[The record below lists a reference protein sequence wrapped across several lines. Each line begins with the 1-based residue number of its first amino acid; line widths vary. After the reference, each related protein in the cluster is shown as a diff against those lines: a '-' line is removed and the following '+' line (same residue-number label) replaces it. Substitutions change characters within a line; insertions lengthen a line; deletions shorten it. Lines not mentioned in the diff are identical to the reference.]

1 MRSRLFVGIVLV
13 FAVPLL
19 AACGTQEGS
28 LPAAGARL
36 GFEGERAM
44 RHVERIV
51 SFGPRPVGS
60 EALTQTRA
68 YLRAELR
75 SLGLAVREQPFTA
88 RTPLG
93 PKPMVNLLAVLPGER
108 PEAIGFGAHYES
120 KLFLNFR
127 FVGAND
133 SASAVGVLL
142 ELARV
147 LARRRP
153 EERPATA
160 WFLFFDG
167 EEALLNW
174 SPTDSL
180 YGSRHFVEELK
191 RGRLAGDGLPP
202 DALQAMINLDMIGDA
217 RLDVVRERR
226 STPWLRDLVWRS
238 AAELG
243 HAAAFSGPSMEVEDD
258 HIPFL
263 AAGIPAL
270 DLLDFT
276 YGGASSPGPFWHT
289 PHDTLDKLSAKSLQ
303 IIGETVLHSLP
314 KIAAKV
320 AGRELAAPGRSPN

>member
-1 MRSRLFVGIVLV
+1 MLRRLLVGIVLA
-13 FAVPLL
+13 FGVPLL
-19 AACGTQEGS
+19 AACGAQES
-28 LPAAGARL
+28 SPSAAGVRL

-44 RHVERIV
+44 RHVKAIV
-51 SFGPRPVGS
+51 GFGPRPVGS
-60 EALTQTRA
+60 EALARTRA
-68 YLRAELR
+68 YIRAELR
-75 SLGLAVREQPFTA
+75 SLGLEVREQPFTA

-93 PKPMVNLLAVLPGER
+93 PKPMVNLIGVLPGAR
-108 PEAIGFGAHYES
+108 PEAIALGAHYES

-147 LARRRP
+147 LAQRRL
-153 EERPATA
+153 EERPAAA

-167 EEALLNW
+167 EEALLTW
-174 SPTDSL
+174 SPDDSL

-191 RGRLAGDGLPP
+191 RGKVNGDGAGNTTLR
-202 DALQAMINLDMIGDA
+202 AVINLDMIGDA
-217 RLDVVRERR
+217 RLDVVREQR
-226 STPWLRDLVWRS
+226 STSWLRDLVWRS

-243 HAAAFSGPSMEVEDD
+243 YASAFNGPSMAVEDD
-258 HIPFL
+258 HVPFL

-276 YGGASSPGPFWHT
+276 YGGATSPGPFWHT
-289 PHDTLDKLSAKSLQ
+289 PQDTLDKLSAKSLQ

-314 KIAAKV
+314 KIAA
-320 AGRELAAPGRSPN
+320 RELAAPAHGPN